1 MATKFASVNT
11 GLDRWSR
18 QWEVQKAPF
27 RKPLPYTF
35 NRRVETQYPQYGSQP
50 GAVYND
56 AAYGA
61 TVIGSAED
69 SRKLNAAIFSARN
82 RAISKMKG
90 DAQAQ
95 LGLMLATWEETSSL
109 IVSASN
115 AAKDFTDTERKQRLI
130 AKLRKR
136 GSVSNTHLM
145 FIFGVLPTALDLKAA
160 AEVLSKP
167 FPVKETRIRRTAT
180 SASVSKGGSYRGTLY
195 SEYGVLVGGTV
206 RVTNPKLSFA
216 NDLGLI
222 NPLSIA
228 WDKIPFSFLINMFCP
243 VGAFFNSLTDL
254 VGYEVIDG
262 FHTTFQKKTWNGE
275 VFVQPAPGQ
284 NNVWRSRFVRQLR
297 VQRQLGVPDPK
308 LPPVRCPEPTLFN
321 TTMALSLL
329 DQKIQAWK
337 EIAEVVQTARPPR
350 IR

>member
-1 MATKFASVNT
+1 MAVKFASVAT

-18 QWEVQKAPF
+18 QWEVQQAPF
-27 RKPLPYTF
+27 RRPLPYTF
-35 NRRVETQYPQYGSQP
+35 NRRVESQYPAYTAPPGS
-50 GAVYND
+50 VVND
-56 AAYGA
+56 AAYAA
-61 TVIGSAED
+61 TSIGNSD
-69 SRKLNAAIFSARN
+69 DVRNLNAAVFGARN
-82 RAISKMKG
+82 SAVAKMKG

-109 IVSASN
+109 IVSASK
-115 AAKDFTDTERKQRLI
+115 AARDFTEEKKRSALI

-145 FIFGVLPTALDLKAA
+145 VIFGVLPTALDLKAA
-160 AEVLSKP
+160 AEVLSKS
-167 FPVKETRIRRTAT
+167 FPVKETRIKRSTTA
-180 SASVSKGGSYRGTLY
+180 SAVNSGGSYRGTLY
-195 SEYGVLVGGTV
+195 SEYGCMVGGTV
-206 RVTNPKLSFA
+206 KVTNPKLSFA

-228 WDKIPFSFLINMFCP
+228 WDKVPFSFLINMVCP
-243 VGAFFNSLTDL
+243 IGAFFNSLTDL

-262 FHTTFQKKTWNGE
+262 FYTTFQKKTWNGE
-275 VFVQPAPGQ
+275 VLVQPAPGQ

-329 DQKIQAWK
+329 DQKIGAWK
-337 EIAEVVQTARPPR
+337 EIAELVQTARPPR